1 MREGKLVMRPTHLVP
16 RTMKNGKIVEVYTK
30 FNGKLGY
37 EPLGTMNTCN
47 IIAGDWEIVKEKTQD
62 YVKKSHITTQN
73 EPKSE
78 KTAQDVQKNCLSLT
92 EQWKRG
98 ELPKSNYWIKYISGK
113 IDIWWLSEGVPIE
126 TRPEIS
132 EVLAPVPSYEEWQI
146 LNELLENSLQTS
158 KTLSHILR
166 LSFDPYFKGL
176 KPEDIFELA
185 KKSIRLTKQS
195 CEDNT
200 TIQRLK
206 ELLGYCA
213 DILEELDDKD
223 RDIDILLEEIDEV
236 LK

>member
-1 MREGKLVMRPTHLVP
+1 MSKKTDQIKFMQAMFPNA
-16 RTMKNGKIVEVYTK
+16 KFVECKYIEE
-30 FNGKLGY
+30 GY
-37 EPLGTMNTCN
+37 ELNNEENFN
-47 IIAGDWEIVKEKTQD
+47 ISEENVKSD
-62 YVKKSHITTQN
+62 NI
-73 EPKSE
+73 
-78 KTAQDVQKNCLSLT
+78 SLT

-98 ELPKSNYWIKYISGK
+98 ELAEGEYYIKSNKGDIYIDVCADGSFMFTNYR
-113 IDIWWLSEGVPIE
+113 SVE
-126 TRPEIS
+126 
-132 EVLAPVPSYEEWQI
+132 EVLAEVPDYDNWQI
-146 LNELLENSLQTS
+146 LNELLENSLQNS

-206 ELLGYCA
+206 ELLEYCA

-223 RDIDILLEEIDEV
+223 RDIEILLEEIDEV